1 MSENQIVTDDPNDV
15 ASEDAIRMM
24 IVPVRGVQVM
34 LDRDLAALYG
44 VEVKY
49 LNRQVKRNIERFP
62 SDFMFQLTKEDC
74 LRCQIGTLNGKRGE
88 HLKYMPYAFTE
99 NGIAMLS
106 GVLRSSTAI
115 EINIRIMRAFVAMRR
130 VLANVEPLL
139 SRMESVERRQITDQ
153 SKNEARFDEIF
164 AKMSAEDIP
173 LQSIFYQNKFWDAKS
188 LLVKF
193 IRRAKK
199 ELIVIDAY
207 PGVAT
212 LDMLAKR
219 GRGVKVELVTH
230 SNGELEESDFEA
242 FGAQCG
248 KFTKTICAICHDR
261 FIIVDKKEIFWS
273 GASLKDAGRL
283 TFAAAKMGAEVIPG
297 LLESIRNATSS
308 CIVYPIGKRSKNKK
322 V

>member
-1 MSENQIVTDDPNDV
+1 MTANENQVVAQDPNNIV
-15 ASEDAIRMM
+15 SEDAIRMM

-62 SDFMFQLTKEDC
+62 ADFMFQLTKEDC
-74 LRCQIGTLNGKRGE
+74 LRCQIGTLNEKRGE

-115 EINIRIMRAFVAMRR
+115 AINIRIMRAFVAMRR

-139 SRMESVERRQITDQ
+139 SRIESVERRQITDQ

-173 LQSIFYQNKFWDAKS
+173 LQSIFYQNKYWDAKS
-188 LLVKF
+188 LLIKF
-193 IRRAKK
+193 IRRAKQ

-219 GRGVKVELVTH
+219 GRGG
-230 SNGELEESDFEA
+230 S
-242 FGAQCG
+242 
-248 KFTKTICAICHDR
+248 
-261 FIIVDKKEIFWS
+261 
-273 GASLKDAGRL
+273 SLGHR
-283 TFAAAKMGAEVIPG
+283 
-297 LLESIRNATSS
+297 SI
-308 CIVYPIGKRSKNKK
+308 YSKNIYRR
-322 V
+322 VRPFR

>member
-1 MSENQIVTDDPNDV
+1 
-15 ASEDAIRMM
+15 
-24 IVPVRGVQVM
+24 
-34 LDRDLAALYG
+34 
-44 VEVKY
+44 
-49 LNRQVKRNIERFP
+49 
-62 SDFMFQLTKEDC
+62 
-74 LRCQIGTLNGKRGE
+74 
-88 HLKYMPYAFTE
+88 
-99 NGIAMLS
+99 MLS

-212 LDMLAKR
+212 LDKI
-219 GRGVKVELVTH
+219 GRAHV
-230 SNGELEESDFEA
+230 
-242 FGAQCG
+242 
-248 KFTKTICAICHDR
+248 
-261 FIIVDKKEIFWS
+261 
-273 GASLKDAGRL
+273 
-283 TFAAAKMGAEVIPG
+283 
-297 LLESIRNATSS
+297 
-308 CIVYPIGKRSKNKK
+308 
-322 V
+322 